1 MQSYI
6 KYKVYYD
13 RKAKA
18 APLKENDY
26 CFVLQPKR
34 IIKDQKSHFMIIG
47 GSDHFQS
54 KKFYLTKIMLYDES
68 IQTRLK
74 YCIGFVLKSLS
85 PTNRLRTISELQ
97 PDEEIVIPQDDLYII
112 TWETDF
118 GEQLITRGHDPIPTS
133 LPNGEQPNAA
143 EPSHSDVDENEA
155 DYIIT
160 SDETNYADNAAQS
173 RNERLND
180 DVTKRNEAT
189 EAASNEESDW
199 PNPAVYPEN
208 PEKSLPNIDKRLKN
222 DKKFPERN
230 LTNEN
235 DAQNS
240 PNKGDDIIVPEISED
255 DTRNEFLSPRGG
267 KYNLRPNPIPNYSE
281 DFRY

>member
-1 MQSYI
+1 M
-6 KYKVYYD
+6 
-13 RKAKA
+13 
-18 APLKENDY
+18 
-26 CFVLQPKR
+26 
-34 IIKDQKSHFMIIG
+34 
-47 GSDHFQS
+47 
-54 KKFYLTKIMLYDES
+54 YDES
-68 IQTRLK
+68 IKTRLK
-74 YCIGFVLKSLS
+74 YCIGYRPKKFVPNQPLED
-85 PTNRLRTISELQ
+85 NFREQRLQ
-97 PDEEIVIPQDDLYII
+97 PDEEIVVAQDDLYII
-112 TWETDF
+112 TWETNF

-160 SDETNYADNAAQS
+160 SDETNYADHEAQS

-189 EAASNEESDW
+189 EATSNEESDW
-199 PNPAVYPEN
+199 PHPAVYPEN
-208 PEKSLPNIDKRLKN
+208 PEKSLPNTDKRLKN

-255 DTRNEFLSPRGG
+255 DTRYECLRPRGG
-267 KYNLRPNPIPNYSE
+267 KYNLRPNPNPNYSE
-281 DFRY
+281 DFRH